1 MTGESSYRIA
11 VIGAGLMGHG
21 IAQEFAQGGFKV
33 SLYDSDATRRERVLD
48 QIETNLHLIAENH
61 VITPDDVPLTLS
73 RIRVMD
79 ELETAIRDTNF
90 VIEAVFENLKLKK
103 SIFRRLDDIC
113 PEDTILTSNSSSF
126 TPSQYAQDV
135 RLPGR
140 IIGTHYFNPPYL
152 VPLVEVIKGKGTSG
166 KTLEATVKLL
176 RKIGKK
182 VAIVKKEIPG
192 FIANRIQI
200 ALFREAFNVVEQ
212 GIATPEEVDLAIKS
226 SFGRRL
232 GIMGPFEQCDIIG
245 ADLKLAIYEALVPNI
260 SNSRAPTPLLTKNVR
275 ENNLGMKTGRGFY
288 TWTPHSAQV
297 KNREIRQWLIEM
309 NRLEAL
315 LDRPSVEEGKPEDKG
330 EKG

>member
-79 ELETAIRDTNF
+79 ELETAIRDTHF
-90 VIEAVFENLKLKK
+90 VIEAVFENLKLKQ
-103 SIFRRLDDIC
+103 SIFRRLDGIC

-135 RLPGR
+135 RFPGR

-212 GIATPEEVDLAIKS
+212 GIATPEEVDLAIKN

-260 SNSRAPTPLLTKNVR
+260 SNSRAPTPLLAKNVR

-288 TWTPHSAQV
+288 TWTPHSAQA

-315 LDRPSVEEGKPEDKG
+315 IDRPSGEEGKPEDKG